1 MEAPAIPKHSST
13 VPAYEEWPSVPNG
26 PLKNEPP
33 PVSPMTVDEH
43 GAMMGMKRDTSALSM
58 DDIEAAQA
66 LEGLRADCLNSPQ
79 TRLPAVLPAKAEP
92 GTSASRSSSPR
103 RPEPLLSLLTSQH
116 PLLSTAIYGS
126 LSAYT
131 TSKSY
136 SPRFK
141 YGAELVEKHIG
152 SSVVNTVG
160 TAGRISGVETGV
172 RWFLRRSNSNEA
184 DRNKKRRRSEE
195 PGAPTRDIE
204 RGLRESSAQSHIQ
217 HRFSEMSF
225 TEPLPPYDEE
235 RSPMYEEHKGS
246 EPRQGEDSQRNRNW
260 QTRLILST
268 SALGVAMSEES
279 LRSLKYCLGGV
290 RWANGRLCGIIV
302 ALQRVVEEWNGSRQ
316 ESSHAAYSEG
326 DRFASSPD
334 ARGRDSNSSA
344 TSSPPRD
351 RTAILQHIQAL
362 KSDAIRTV
370 KQVVEIVSKYAGGAL
385 PENARNLIHKYL
397 TTIPHRFRLA
407 SLSNGSERSPSEHE
421 PESETITNAKRA
433 IRLVREGLDLLAQ
446 ISGVLDGTIMSAEE
460 WCDRLGRKRA
470 RSVDEE
476 QSPATK
482 KQMDHKAPADDT
494 YRDVRMTSPDQTWP
508 VDSKPML

>member
-1 MEAPAIPKHSST
+1 M
-13 VPAYEEWPSVPNG
+13 
-26 PLKNEPP
+26 
-33 PVSPMTVDEH
+33 
-43 GAMMGMKRDTSALSM
+43 
-58 DDIEAAQA
+58 
-66 LEGLRADCLNSPQ
+66 
-79 TRLPAVLPAKAEP
+79 
-92 GTSASRSSSPR
+92 SASQSSSPQQ
-103 RPEPLLSLLTSQH
+103 PEPLLSLLTSQH

-141 YGAELVEKHIG
+141 YGAEFVERHIG

-172 RWFLRRSNSNEA
+172 RWFLRRGSSSHS
-184 DRNKKRRRSEE
+184 DRNKKRRRTEE
-195 PGAPTRDIE
+195 PGAPSRDIE
-204 RGLRESSAQSHIQ
+204 RGLRESSAQCHIQ
-217 HRFSEMSF
+217 HRFSELSF
-225 TEPLPPYDEE
+225 AEPLPPYDEE
-235 RSPMYEEHKGS
+235 RSPTYEENQVS
-246 EPRQGEDSQRNRNW
+246 ESRQDEDSQRIRNW

-268 SALGVAMSEES
+268 SGLGVAMSEES

-290 RWANGRLCGIIV
+290 RWANGRLCGIIL
-302 ALQRVVEEWNGSRQ
+302 ALQKVVEEWIRSRQ
-316 ESSHAAYSEG
+316 DSSQAAYNEG
-326 DRFASSPD
+326 EVFASAPD
-334 ARGRDSNSSA
+334 ARDRNSNSTA

-351 RTAILQHIQAL
+351 RTLILQHVQAL

-370 KQVVEIVSKYAGGAL
+370 KQVVDIVSKYAGGAL
-385 PENARNLIHKYL
+385 PENARNLVHKYL
-397 TTIPHRFRLA
+397 TSIPHRFRLA
-407 SLSNGSERSPSEHE
+407 SLSNGSERGHGERE
-421 PESETITNAKRA
+421 PESETISNAKRA
-433 IRLVREGLDLLAQ
+433 MALVREGLDLLAQ

-494 YRDVRMTSPDQTWP
+494 YEDVRMTSPDQTWP
-508 VDSKPML
+508 VDSKPMM